1 MVASEVKKALDNAS
15 KGKKVKNELKAIVE
29 LAKVDPAIVAR
40 YTTPGSQALQDIT
53 AQVDSFSFMPT
64 IQKKKKQPVVDPWA
78 FEDRRGGRR

>member
-1 MVASEVKKALDNAS
+1 M
-15 KGKKVKNELKAIVE
+15 KNELKAIVE

-64 IQKKKKQPVVDPWA
+64 IQKKKKTVDPWA